1 MKIKNAADFGQIIR
15 KRRRELGYTQEFV
28 AEFTGVSVTY
38 ISQLERGKKTAEIEK
53 AIMLANVLGLDLF
66 LIFLLSTNIIVHL
79 LQCFLTLHDFV

>member
-15 KRRRELGYTQEFV
+15 KRRRELDYTQEFV

-53 AIMLANVLGLDLF
+53 AIMLANVLGLDLC
-66 LIFLLSTNIIVHL
+66 IEKRG
-79 LQCFLTLHDFV
+79 

>member
-15 KRRRELGYTQEFV
+15 KRRRELGYTHEFV

-53 AIMLANVLGLDLF
+53 AIMLANVLGLDLC
-66 LIFLLSTNIIVHL
+66 IEKRG
-79 LQCFLTLHDFV
+79 

>member
-28 AEFTGVSVTY
+28 AEFTGVSVFY

-53 AIMLANVLGLDLF
+53 AIMLANVLGLDLC
-66 LIFLLSTNIIVHL
+66 IEKRG
-79 LQCFLTLHDFV
+79 

>member
-28 AEFTGVSVTY
+28 AEFTGGSVTY

-53 AIMLANVLGLDLF
+53 AIMLANVLGLDLC
-66 LIFLLSTNIIVHL
+66 IEKRG
-79 LQCFLTLHDFV
+79 

>member
-38 ISQLERGKKTAEIEK
+38 ISQLERGKKRQK
-53 AIMLANVLGLDLF
+53 LRRQKCLRMFLDW
-66 LIFLLSTNIIVHL
+66 IYV
-79 LQCFLTLHDFV
+79 

>member
-1 MKIKNAADFGQIIR
+1 MYTEKIKNAADFGQIIR

-53 AIMLANVLGLDLF
+53 AIMLANVLGLDLC
-66 LIFLLSTNIIVHL
+66 IEKRG
-79 LQCFLTLHDFV
+79 

>member
-28 AEFTGVSVTY
+28 AEFTGVRVTY

-53 AIMLANVLGLDLF
+53 AIMLANVLGLDLC
-66 LIFLLSTNIIVHL
+66 IEKRG
-79 LQCFLTLHDFV
+79 

>member
-15 KRRRELGYTQEFV
+15 KRRRELGYTQKFV

-53 AIMLANVLGLDLF
+53 AIMLANVLGLDLC
-66 LIFLLSTNIIVHL
+66 IEKRG
-79 LQCFLTLHDFV
+79 

>member
-28 AEFTGVSVTY
+28 GEFTGVSVTY

-53 AIMLANVLGLDLF
+53 AIMLANVLGLDLC
-66 LIFLLSTNIIVHL
+66 IEKRG
-79 LQCFLTLHDFV
+79 

>member
-15 KRRRELGYTQEFV
+15 KRRRELVYTQAFV

-53 AIMLANVLGLDLF
+53 AIMLANVLGLDLC
-66 LIFLLSTNIIVHL
+66 IEKRG
-79 LQCFLTLHDFV
+79 

>member
-28 AEFTGVSVTY
+28 DEFTGVSVTY

-53 AIMLANVLGLDLF
+53 AIMLANVLGLDLC
-66 LIFLLSTNIIVHL
+66 IEKRG
-79 LQCFLTLHDFV
+79 

>member
-28 AEFTGVSVTY
+28 AEFTGVSVIY

-53 AIMLANVLGLDLF
+53 AIMLANV
-66 LIFLLSTNIIVHL
+66 IVL
-79 LQCFLTLHDFV
+79 YLCIEKRGYCMKKLKI

>member
-38 ISQLERGKKTAEIEK
+38 ISQLERGKKRQK
-53 AIMLANVLGLDLF
+53 LRRQF
-66 LIFLLSTNIIVHL
+66 LPRHWA
-79 LQCFLTLHDFV
+79 

>member
-28 AEFTGVSVTY
+28 AEFTGMSVTY

-53 AIMLANVLGLDLF
+53 AIMLANVLGLDLC
-66 LIFLLSTNIIVHL
+66 IEKRG
-79 LQCFLTLHDFV
+79 

>member
-1 MKIKNAADFGQIIR
+1 MYTADFGQIIR

-53 AIMLANVLGLDLF
+53 AIMLANVLGLDLC
-66 LIFLLSTNIIVHL
+66 IEKRG
-79 LQCFLTLHDFV
+79 

>member
-28 AEFTGVSVTY
+28 AEFTGVSVIY

-53 AIMLANVLGLDLF
+53 AIMLANVLGLDLC
-66 LIFLLSTNIIVHL
+66 IEKRG
-79 LQCFLTLHDFV
+79 

>member
-38 ISQLERGKKTAEIEK
+38 ISQLERGKITAEIEK
-53 AIMLANVLGLDLF
+53 AIMQANVLGLDLF
-66 LIFLLSTNIIVHL
+66 IEKRG
-79 LQCFLTLHDFV
+79 

>member
-38 ISQLERGKKTAEIEK
+38 ISQLEKKRQK
-53 AIMLANVLGLDLF
+53 LRR
-66 LIFLLSTNIIVHL
+66 
-79 LQCFLTLHDFV
+79 Q